1 MKITLPNGVVIESD
15 EAITVGD
22 LTVTPIS
29 TVITEVDPVKH
40 DQFFERL
47 ILEDGRPSPQELA
60 LGKIQRETLTF
71 VRELGEP
78 VAPSYVAEYFD
89 ITSTSWLEVWF
100 SSKSGH
106 LVYIVKAD
114 IVSEY
119 KGQGQWTSRV
129 PDIDEVEVL
138 DEVWDEIER
147 SDRRYAIAYALFLL
161 LEPSRSDDDLNKI
174 RRDYWD
180 AEIKKAEDRLQRVK
194 ALSQGA

>member
-1 MKITLPNGVVIESD
+1 MVAKNDFEGEIKSWSD
-15 EAITVGD
+15 DKVNNYGNREG
-22 LTVTPIS
+22 
-29 TVITEVDPVKH
+29 TE
-40 DQFFERL
+40 
-47 ILEDGRPSPQELA
+47 I
-60 LGKIQRETLTF
+60 
-71 VRELGEP
+71 
-78 VAPSYVAEYFD
+78 
-89 ITSTSWLEVWF
+89 TSWLEVWF

>member
-60 LGKIQRETLTF
+60 LGKVQRETLAF
-71 VRELGEP
+71 VRELGDP

-89 ITSTSWLEVWF
+89 ITTEAAGQRL
-100 SSKSGH
+100 SGLTKLG
-106 LVYIVKAD
+106 LVRR
-114 IVSEY
+114 VSHGIY
-119 KGQGQWTSRV
+119 QAVQ
-129 PDIDEVEVL
+129 
-138 DEVWDEIER
+138 
-147 SDRRYAIAYALFLL
+147 
-161 LEPSRSDDDLNKI
+161 
-174 RRDYWD
+174 
-180 AEIKKAEDRLQRVK
+180 
-194 ALSQGA
+194 